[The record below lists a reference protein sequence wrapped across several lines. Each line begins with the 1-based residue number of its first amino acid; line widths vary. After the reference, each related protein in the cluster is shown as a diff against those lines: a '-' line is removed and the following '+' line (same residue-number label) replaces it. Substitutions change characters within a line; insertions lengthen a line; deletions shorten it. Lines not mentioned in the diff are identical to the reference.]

1 MSMRRQYLTD
11 QGENDVDVQQSE
23 TELRGDEQV
32 TPQSDE
38 EEEKDDADDQPPPLE
53 DIEPVEAELPAEIS
67 NVTLPIRAE
76 ESNDQAKGDDL
87 GKR

>member
-11 QGENDVDVQQSE
+11 QGENDVNVQQSE

-38 EEEKDDADDQPPPLE
+38 EDDDQPPPLE
-53 DIEPVEAELPAEIS
+53 DIEQAETELPVEEVS
-67 NVTLPIRAE
+67 NARDRKSVV
-76 ESNDQAKGDDL
+76 
-87 GKR
+87 

>member
-11 QGENDVDVQQSE
+11 QGENDVNVQQSE

-38 EEEKDDADDQPPPLE
+38 EDDDQPPPLE
-53 DIEPVEAELPAEIS
+53 DIEQAETELPVEVSNAIS
-67 NVTLPIRAE
+67 SLRLEQSIDP
-76 ESNDQAKGDDL
+76 AKGDDL
-87 GKR
+87 GRL